1 MKLYIFD
8 RPFLR
13 HLIVLR
19 MNIHLTLLIASKND
33 KVEVHIRFQRLNFA
47 IAVHYLQVRAQ
58 CLQYTVVL
66 LDKVDCLM
74 IDGTVHHR
82 FRGEKA
88 AIDEKV
94 EKGKT
99 SHT

>member
-47 IAVHYLQVRAQ
+47 IAVHYLQV
-58 CLQYTVVL
+58 
-66 LDKVDCLM
+66 
-74 IDGTVHHR
+74 
-82 FRGEKA
+82 
-88 AIDEKV
+88 
-94 EKGKT
+94 
-99 SHT
+99 

>member
-1 MKLYIFD
+1 M
-8 RPFLR
+8 
-13 HLIVLR
+13 V
-19 MNIHLTLLIASKND
+19 
-33 KVEVHIRFQRLNFA
+33 
-47 IAVHYLQVRAQ
+47 
-58 CLQYTVVL
+58 
-66 LDKVDCLM
+66 
-74 IDGTVHHR
+74 DGTVHHR